1 MADAD
6 NSYDFSVL
14 DIFYKKLLE
23 GYDLVQGCRFPI
35 GGGKIEKNAMPL
47 SHKYF
52 EILF

>member
-35 GGGKIEKNAMPL
+35 GGGKIEKMPCRYHINTL
-47 SHKYF
+47 G
-52 EILF
+52 ILF